1 MTAFLAALCAL
12 AMLLGVLGI
21 IAAAAIWLANAD
33 AAVEIEARR
42 IAADND
48 WSDWDALSDSDSP
61 IHDAL
66 AIERFH
72 QQLADDDLIRRAEQW
87 GA

>member
-1 MTAFLAALCAL
+1 MTA
-12 AMLLGVLGI
+12 LLYI
-21 IAAAAIWLANAD
+21 IAICAFALVACLLAWFYERDLIDEAA
-33 AAVEIEARR
+33 R

-72 QQLADDDLIRRAEQW
+72 QQLADDDLIRRAEGW